1 VCAGISEQDEAGSE
15 SERENLEMKGMEMK
29 QRLIKACLTLSLFG
43 AAMSGLG
50 LQTAMATVVSETIV
64 NQLNA
69 MPAATRQQTL
79 ETEAKKEGTLTLYHV
94 NIEDIPAMAAA
105 FTKKYG
111 IKVVLWR
118 SSSETVSNRLVTEA
132 RAGRFDADVID
143 NNGPGMEV
151 LHRENILQPVKS
163 PNDKD
168 LIPEAFPASKDWIA
182 TTVDVFVQAYNTN
195 KIKKAELPKSYN
207 DLLDPKWKGML
218 TVEADDQGWFAMT
231 TEKLGKEKTQQ
242 LFKDIVAKNG
252 ISVRKGHSLLANLI
266 VSGDVPMGLTLYGY
280 KPEQLKKKGAPIDW
294 FVLQPA
300 VAQTRGIALPK
311 KVQHPYAALLF
322 YDFMLTDGQQMYAD
336 RDQYPTNKKIKGHAG
351 NMSLVYIDP
360 ARSLDDDAKWTQD
373 YEKIITKAAK

>member
-1 VCAGISEQDEAGSE
+1 MGNQKKEGP
-15 SERENLEMKGMEMK
+15 EMK
-29 QRLIKACLTLSLFG
+29 QKLLKACLTLSLLG
-43 AAMSGLG
+43 VAMSGLG
-50 LQTAMATVVSETIV
+50 LQTAMAAAVVSATIV
-64 NQLNA
+64 NQVNA
-69 MPAATRQQTL
+69 LPLAQREQTL

-118 SSSETVSNRLVTEA
+118 ASSETVSNRLDMEA
-132 RAGRFDADVID
+132 LGGRFDADIVD
-143 NNGPGMEV
+143 NNGPGMEA
-151 LHRENILQPVKS
+151 LSREKLLQPVNS
-163 PNDKD
+163 PLEKD

-195 KIKKAELPKSYN
+195 KIKKADLPKTYA

-218 TVEADDQGWFAMT
+218 TVEAEDQAWFAMV
-231 TEKLGKEKTQQ
+231 TEKLGKVKGEQ

-252 ISVRKGHSLLANLI
+252 ISVRNGHSLMANLI

-280 KPEQLKKKGAPIDW
+280 KPEQLKRKGAPIDW
-294 FVLQPA
+294 FVLQPQI
-300 VAQTRGIALPK
+300 AQTRGIGLLK

-336 RDQYPTNKKIKGHAG
+336 RAQYPTSKKIKGHAG
-351 NMSLVYIDP
+351 NMPLLYIDP
-360 ARSLDDDAKWTQD
+360 ARNLDEEAKWTED
-373 YEKIITKAAK
+373 YERIITKAR

>member
-1 VCAGISEQDEAGSE
+1 ME
-15 SERENLEMKGMEMK
+15 GMEMK
-29 QRLIKACLTLSLFG
+29 QRLIKACVTLSLFG

-50 LQTAMATVVSETIV
+50 LQAAMATVVSETIV

-168 LIPEAFPASKDWIA
+168 LIPEAFPASKDWVA

-195 KIKKAELPKSYN
+195 KIKKADLPKSYN

-231 TEKLGKEKTQQ
+231 TEKLGKEKTQK
-242 LFKDIVAKNG
+242 LFADIVAKNG

-360 ARSLDDDAKWTQD
+360 ARNLDEEAKWTQD
-373 YEKIITKAAK
+373 YERIITKAHK

>member
-1 VCAGISEQDEAGSE
+1 
-15 SERENLEMKGMEMK
+15 MEMK

-50 LQTAMATVVSETIV
+50 LQTAMATVVSETII

-69 MPAATRQQTL
+69 MPAANRQQTL

-118 SSSETVSNRLVTEA
+118 SSSETVSNRLITEA

-195 KIKKAELPKSYN
+195 KIKKADLPKTYN

-280 KPEQLKKKGAPIDW
+280 KPEQLKKKGAPIDS

-336 RDQYPTNKKIKGHAG
+336 REQYPTNKKIKGHAG

-360 ARSLDDDAKWTQD
+360 ARNLDEEVKWTQD
-373 YEKIITKAAK
+373 YERIITKAHK